1 MTIAILISALMLGLA
16 SSLHCVGMCGPLIMS
31 VPVQHL
37 PNGKKLTG
45 ILLYQIGRI
54 AVYGF
59 LGLIAGI
66 VGWRIYVAGWQQVFS
81 IVMGVLILLMLTGH
95 FFLNKL
101 HGANW
106 LNQKVTKLMSW
117 SLKQHSYSGMLIMGV
132 ANGLLPC
139 GMVYIAITGAMAT
152 GSISGAVLFMFIF
165 GLGTLPALLSLAL
178 WGSKL
183 SWQTRQ
189 SMRRLVP
196 YVVGLTAILLIIRGL
211 NLNIPYISPFI
222 SERSI
227 DTVSC
232 H

>member
-1 MTIAILISALMLGLA
+1 MTIAFLISALVLGLA

-37 PNGKKLTG
+37 PNGKKLAG
-45 ILLYQIGRI
+45 IVLYQVGRI
-54 AVYGF
+54 AVYGL
-59 LGLIAGI
+59 LGLVAGMI
-66 VGWRIYVAGWQQVFS
+66 GWRMYVAGWQQIFS
-81 IVMGVLILLMLTGH
+81 IVMGVLILLMLSGQ

-101 HGANW
+101 HGAHW
-106 LNQKVTKLMSW
+106 LNQKIAKLMSW
-117 SLKQHSYSGMLIMGV
+117 SLKQHSYSGMFLMGV

-152 GSISGAVLFMFIF
+152 TSISGAILFMLFF
-165 GLGTLPALLSLAL
+165 GLGTLPALVSLAF

-189 SMRRLVP
+189 SMRKLVP
-196 YVVGLTAILLIIRGL
+196 YVVVLTAILLIIRGL
-211 NLNIPYISPFI
+211 NLNIPYVSPFI
-222 SERSI
+222 SDRSI